1 MNHNLSTEEDVGALQ
16 IQNIVD
22 AGSRTLGFVDSVD
35 DQPRAVAVTL
45 DRHFVPLAVVQRQG
59 VDGDQALA
67 AAEVESVPDEAKL
80 CQSVSLLATF
90 LMFYSD
96 GKWLCLAAVAWTFH
110 LTLLCRTSLLAS
122 RVASTMG
129 SSNIIRPLTNFL

>member
-1 MNHNLSTEEDVGALQ
+1 MVRHESDARDATWKFQTWFVTFLDVLAAGVNHNLSTEEDVRALQ

-45 DRHFVPLAVVQRQG
+45 DRHFVPFAVVQGQG

-80 CQSVSLLATF
+80 CHLVSRLATF
-90 LMFYSD
+90 WCFIQMERGYVWQL
-96 GKWLCLAAVAWTFH
+96 
-110 LTLLCRTSLLAS
+110 
-122 RVASTMG
+122 
-129 SSNIIRPLTNFL
+129 